1 MAGNTADGA
10 DGSPVGRQLAFVEQE
25 VRSEL
30 RIRTRRRDADRR
42 RAFALQ
48 ISTVGL
54 SAVITVLL
62 GVQVGEPTR
71 QWLSD
76 VALGLGAAITVLA
89 AWQAFFSHRA
99 LWLQRSDTVHR
110 LAALERRLA
119 FHRAGP
125 AGADPEPAQVAEFLA
140 AYEEIVQADHDAWA
154 RVRSASDPQ
163 VAQSPVAAPSRTPV
177 LPAARQ
183 EPPA

>member
-1 MAGNTADGA
+1 MVGSAADGTG
-10 DGSPVGRQLAFVEQE
+10 GSPARRQLAFVEEE
-25 VRSEL
+25 VRSQL

-42 RAFALQ
+42 RAFGLQ
-48 ISTVGL
+48 ISTVSL

-62 GVQVGEPTR
+62 GVQVGEPAR

-110 LAALERRLA
+110 LTALERRLV
-119 FHRAGP
+119 FHRAGLAEAEP
-125 AGADPEPAQVAEFLA
+125 DPAQVAEFLA
-140 AYEEIVQADHDAWA
+140 AYEEIVQADHDSWT
-154 RVRSASDPQ
+154 RVRSAADPQ
-163 VAQSPVAAPSRTPV
+163 VALPPGPVPPQGSE
-177 LPAARQ
+177 LPAVRQ
-183 EPPA
+183 ERSA

>member
-1 MAGNTADGA
+1 MAGSAADGA
-10 DGSPVGRQLAFVEQE
+10 GESPGRRQLSFVEAE
-25 VRSEL
+25 VRGQL
-30 RIRTRRRDADRR
+30 RIRTRRRDADRK
-42 RAFALQ
+42 RAFGLQ
-48 ISTVGL
+48 ISTVSL
-54 SAVITVLL
+54 SALITVLL

-110 LAALERRLA
+110 LAALDRRLA
-119 FHRAGP
+119 FHRTGLTDDEP
-125 AGADPEPAQVAEFLA
+125 DPAQVAEFLA
-140 AYEEIVQADHDAWA
+140 AYEEIVQADHDSWT

-163 VAQSPVAAPSRTPV
+163 VALPPGPV

>member
-10 DGSPVGRQLAFVEQE
+10 DTSPVSRQLAFVEAE
-25 VRSEL
+25 VHSQL
-30 RIRTRRRDADRR
+30 RIRTRRRDTDRR
-42 RAFALQ
+42 RAFGLQ
-48 ISTVGL
+48 ISTVSL

-62 GVQVGEPTR
+62 GVQVGQPAR

-119 FHRAGP
+119 FHRAGL
-125 AGADPEPAQVAEFLA
+125 AGAEPEPAQVAEFLA
-140 AYEEIVQADHDAWA
+140 AYEEIVQADHDSWT
-154 RVRSASDPQ
+154 RVRSVSDPQ
-163 VAQSPVAAPSRTPV
+163 VALPPGPVPPQGRELLTD
-177 LPAARQ
+177 RQ
-183 EPPA
+183 DATG